1 MIRGL
6 DIRLKVCGMR
16 DPQNII
22 EVGERRPDYMGFI
35 FFAKSPR
42 YVGEDFL
49 IPDGLP
55 RTVQRVGVFV
65 NETTEVIL
73 EKAARYSLQA
83 LQLHGV
89 ETVDQCQ
96 ILRNKGYMVIK
107 AFGVDS
113 AFDFGTTDPY
123 KSAVDFFLFDTKG
136 TYHGGNAVSFD
147 WQLLR
152 KYDQSVPFF
161 LSGGLSPENIADV
174 VPLLDMN
181 LYALDVNS
189 GVESAPGLKSLSRLE
204 ALENALEQSK

>member
-35 FFAKSPR
+35 FFARSPR

-89 ETVDQCQ
+89 ETASQCQ
-96 ILRNKGYMVIK
+96 ALRNQGYMVIK

-113 AFDFGTTDPY
+113 AFDFRNTDAY
-123 KSAVDFFLFDTKG
+123 KSAADFFLFDTKG
-136 TYHGGNAVSFD
+136 KYHGGNAVSFD

-152 KYDQSVPFF
+152 QYDQSVPFF
-161 LSGGLSPENIADV
+161 LSGGLSPENVAGI
-174 VPLLDMN
+174 VPLLEMN
-181 LYALDVNS
+181 LHALDVNS
-189 GVESAPGLKSLSRLE
+189 GVESAPGLKSLALLE

>member
-73 EKAARYSLQA
+73 EKAAKYSLQA

-89 ETVDQCQ
+89 ETADQCQ
-96 ILRNKGYMVIK
+96 ALRNKGYMVIK

-113 AFDFGTTDPY
+113 TFDFRNTDPY
-123 KSAVDFFLFDTKG
+123 KNAADFFLFDTKG

-152 KYDQSVPFF
+152 QYDQSVPFF
-161 LSGGLSPENIADV
+161 LSGGLSPENVAGV

-181 LYALDVNS
+181 LHALDVNS
-189 GVESAPGLKSLSRLE
+189 GVESAPGLKSLARLE